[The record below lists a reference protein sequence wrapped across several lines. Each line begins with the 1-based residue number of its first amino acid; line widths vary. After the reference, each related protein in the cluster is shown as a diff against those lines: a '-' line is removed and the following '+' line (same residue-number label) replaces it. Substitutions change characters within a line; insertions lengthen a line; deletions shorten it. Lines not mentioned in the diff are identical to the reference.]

1 MNRQRFSYIRIQ
13 LSFWLFLAKPTMEAP
28 PPPPLFVFLFKSSKK
43 YKKEVDRA
51 GKRCYHA
58 VKIESLDRG
67 AVSISTSRKASAAGE
82 GKGATA
88 EVSGQCLLSGCWVGR
103 EHLPDC
109 HKIFC
114 EALSL
119 AVGSD
124 PFEGRFSV

>member
-1 MNRQRFSYIRIQ
+1 MNKQYFSLWRHSVVLLI
-13 LSFWLFLAKPTMEAP
+13 LLDEAHMGTP

-43 YKKEVDRA
+43 CKKEVDRA

-67 AVSISTSRKASAAGE
+67 AVSISTSWKASAARE